1 MTLLTIPLISVP
13 DFGVVDLAA
22 MQADAVRE
30 VLATAQKAQGE
41 T

>member
-30 VLATAQKAQGE
+30 VLATGAGGAG
-41 T
+41 